1 MRSVAG
7 FLRFSGYSTMKNL
20 GRAIKQA
27 LRQRFTIIGI
37 VLSSLAIAFFW
48 GANIGAVYPFV
59 EVVIQN
65 KSMHD
70 WARDRIA
77 ESKNKSETI
86 EKQIYDLEQ
95 KLPLSATKKER
106 IATENEIAHL
116 SLRRQAEE
124 KVIAATTK
132 IQPYIERFLP
142 DDPFQTLVVIAV
154 GLIVCTIIKDLFLV
168 ANLLLVQSFSEM
180 TTLDLRNRVFQHTMR
195 MGLGVFN
202 QERTGDLMSRF
213 TGDIQRIGGVVSF
226 LFGRAM
232 REPLKA
238 VVCLAGAIW
247 VSWQLMLFSFVVA
260 PIALL
265 FTYLLAKSIKRANRR
280 LMEESSLLFRR
291 LLQSFSGI
299 YAVKAY
305 TMERQ
310 EINRFRRTTRDVYRK
325 SMKIMFYHGL
335 TKFSDEV
342 LGICVV
348 AISILAGGYL
358 VLNQETHIFGLA
370 MTERPLNLPSLL
382 LFYGFLI
389 GASDP
394 LRKMSGFVNEIQAG
408 SAAADRVFPLL
419 DRDSPIVEIKNPI
432 SVKDI
437 HKPIMF
443 ENVSFYYEQDD
454 WVLRDINFKIECGK
468 TLAIVGPNGC
478 GKTTLLNMIPRFFDP
493 VEGKILLGYDALRDL
508 SIQDLRRRIGIVTQ
522 QTILFDDSVMNNIRY
537 GSPRASDDDVICAAK
552 KAYAHGFI
560 LDKLEHGYQTNVGES
575 GGRLSGGQRQ
585 RISLARAILR
595 DPQIMLLDEATSQI
609 DPESEQLIHN
619 ALQEFTKNRTT
630 VMITHRLSTLS
641 LADQILVMN
650 EGRIID
656 AGTHD
661 QLASRCEIYQRLYQL
676 RLKDSA

>member
-1 MRSVAG
+1 
-7 FLRFSGYSTMKNL
+7 MKNL

-27 LRQRFTIIGI
+27 LRQRFTILGI
-37 VLSSLAIAFFW
+37 VLSSFAIALFW

-77 ESKNKSETI
+77 ESKANCLAI
-86 EKQIYDLEQ
+86 EEKIKNLEQ
-95 KLPLSATKKER
+95 NLPDAATEQER
-106 IATENEIAHL
+106 IAIDNEVAHL
-116 SLRRQAEE
+116 SLKHQAEE
-124 KVIAATTK
+124 KVIVATTD

-142 DDPFQTLVVIAV
+142 DDPFKTLVVIAI
-154 GLIVCTIIKDLFLV
+154 GLIICTIIKDLFLV
-168 ANLLLVQSFSEM
+168 ANLLLVQRFSEM
-180 TTLDLRNRVFQHTMR
+180 TTLGLRNQVFQHTMK

-202 QERTGDLMSRF
+202 KDRTGDLMSRF
-213 TGDIQRIGGVVSF
+213 TGDIAVIGGVVSF

-260 PIALL
+260 PIALF
-265 FTYLLAKSIKRANRR
+265 FTYTLAKSIKRANRR

-291 LLQSFSGI
+291 LLQSFGGI

-358 VLNQETHIFGLA
+358 VLNQETHIFGMA
-370 MTERPLNLPSLL
+370 MTERPMNLPSLL

-394 LRKMSGFVNEIQAG
+394 LRKMSGFVNQIQAG
-408 SAAADRVFPLL
+408 SAAADRIFPLL
-419 DRDSPIVEIKNPI
+419 DRESPIMEVENPI

-437 HKPIMF
+437 RKPITF
-443 ENVSFYYEQDD
+443 ENVSFYYQSNE
-454 WVLRDINFKIECGK
+454 WVLRDINLKIDCGK

-478 GKTTLLNMIPRFFDP
+478 GKTTLMNMIPRFFDP
-493 VEGKILLGYDALRDL
+493 VEGKISLGYDSLRDL
-508 SIQDLRRRIGIVTQ
+508 SIQDLRRRISIVTQ

-537 GSPRASDDDVICAAK
+537 GSPRASDEEVICAAK
-552 KAYAHGFI
+552 KAHAHGFI
-560 LDKLEHGYQTNVGES
+560 LDKLEHGYETNVGES

-595 DPQIMLLDEATSQI
+595 NPQIMLLDEATSQI

-619 ALQEFTKNRTT
+619 ALQQFTKDRTT

-650 EGRIID
+650 EGKIVD
-656 AGTHD
+656 LGSHD

>member
-1 MRSVAG
+1 
-7 FLRFSGYSTMKNL
+7 MKNL

-37 VLSSLAIAFFW
+37 VLSSFAIALFW

-59 EVVIQN
+59 EVIIQN

-70 WARDRIA
+70 WAR
-77 ESKNKSETI
+77 
-86 EKQIYDLEQ
+86 
-95 KLPLSATKKER
+95 ER
-106 IATENEIAHL
+106 IADSSAKCNQIEAKVKNLNKKLSNTETKKDRITIENEIEHL
-116 SLRRQAEE
+116 SLRLQAEE
-124 KVIAATTK
+124 KVVSFTGNV
-132 IQPYIERFLP
+132 QPYIERFLP
-142 DDPFQTLVVIAV
+142 DDPFKTLVVIAV
-154 GLIVCTIIKDLFLV
+154 GLIIFTIVKDVFLV
-168 ANLLLVQSFSEM
+168 VNLMLVHRFSEL
-180 TTLDLRNRVFQHTMR
+180 TTLDLRNQVFQHTMK

-202 QERTGDLMSRF
+202 KDRTGDLMSRF
-213 TGDIQRIGGVVSF
+213 TGDIAKIGGVVSF

-260 PIALL
+260 PVALF
-265 FTYLLAKSIKRANRR
+265 FTYTLAKSIKRANRR

-305 TMERQ
+305 TMERH
-310 EINRFRRTTRDVYRK
+310 ENNRFRRTTREVYRK

-348 AISILAGGYL
+348 CISILAGGYL
-358 VLNQETHIFGLA
+358 VLNQETHIFGMA
-370 MTERPLNLPSLL
+370 MTERPMNLASLL

-394 LRKMSGFVNEIQAG
+394 LRKMSGFVNQIQAG
-408 SAAADRVFPLL
+408 AAAADRIYPLL
-419 DRDSPIVEIKNPI
+419 DRESSIVEIENPI
-432 SVKDI
+432 AVKDVR
-437 HKPIMF
+437 KPIIF
-443 ENVSFYYEQDD
+443 ENVSFYYDKNEL
-454 WVLRDINFKIECGK
+454 VLRDINLKIESGK

-493 VEGKILLGYDALRDL
+493 IQGNVLLGYDSIRDL
-508 SIQDLRRRIGIVTQ
+508 SIQDLRRRISIVTQ
-522 QTILFDDSVMNNIRY
+522 QTILFDDTVMNNIRY
-537 GSPRASDDDVICAAK
+537 GSPRASDEDVVHAAK
-552 KAYAHGFI
+552 KAHAHGFI
-560 LDKLEHGYQTNVGES
+560 MDKLDHGYSTNVGES

-619 ALQEFTKNRTT
+619 ALQQFTKNRTT

-641 LADQILVMN
+641 LAHQILVLN
-650 EGRIID
+650 EGKIID
-656 AGTHD
+656 LGTHD
-661 QLASRCEIYQRLYQL
+661 QLASRCELYQRLYQL
-676 RLKDSA
+676 RLKESA